1 MGESTTRL
9 IKFLGTFGR
18 DRSAEV
24 SAHLGIFLLKGR
36 RRKRI
41 PLRHHFWVAPREKR
55 IERREMPPT
64 EEKEKMGS
72 LQCFAS
78 RIGIVVVVL
87 HTWAN

>member
-1 MGESTTRL
+1 MGELTTRL
-9 IKFLGTFGR
+9 IKLLGTFGR

-64 EEKEKMGS
+64 EEKEEDGQSAMFCKSHRNRRRRFTYMG
-72 LQCFAS
+72 
-78 RIGIVVVVL
+78 
-87 HTWAN
+87 